1 MAELPIRQPSGDTE
15 AMYRELIPGPN
26 AADYPHLQCPN
37 DYPHEFQVDLG
48 DANPFHIASIQM
60 VCNGSQDGHLLLDD
74 VPPKR
79 CDTQQGP
86 LRSVADMRR
95 FIDLKMGFRPLNNKL
110 HHLWDLIMKTRDAL
124 AAISGEQFPPLP
136 PKTAE
141 ITLKGKGKE
150 STSAWPRRSTT
161 PLFDEDVGVKYNE
174 DGLIPDLNVL
184 ETVLPTG
191 GQLLHIVIY
200 YDGGLFHYTSV
211 AGRQTQLRLSSQ
223 RTISRD
229 LLGRGTACLPCHRRT
244 VFAPPQTRST
254 WLAALWFVVA
264 PTSLKRV
271 ASGSI
276 AGRSE
281 LAIRPLQLPHQL
293 PFSTSRLARLPLK
306 RASWTRNARWCPIL
320 WRDTRGGRTEQT
332 RRMDEDEEV
341 APPPIALSKLDKLR
355 ALDEKIKTH
364 GFPDQAPLSLAS
376 SDFESEVDIFSLPP
390 SDDVVSSDGRS
401 TVGSAHESSY
411 ELEPCYE
418 FNVDCDDTMNPT
430 FREPLLNN
438 S

>member
-37 DYPHEFQVDLG
+37 DYPHEIEVDLG
-48 DANPFHIASIQM
+48 DTNPFNIASTRM
-60 VCNGSQDGHLLLDD
+60 LCNGSQDGHLLLDD
-74 VPPKR
+74 VPPAR
-79 CDTQQGP
+79 CATQQGP
-86 LRSVADMRR
+86 LRPVDEIRR
-95 FIDLKMGFRPLNNKL
+95 LLKLRDGFRPLNNKL
-110 HHLWDLIMKTRDAL
+110 HHLWDLVMKTRDAL
-124 AAISGEQFPPLP
+124 AAVSGEQFPPLP

-141 ITLKGKGKE
+141 ITSELINDVQDALESLAPHHVPREPDILNYGKE

-200 YDGGLFHYTSV
+200 YEWRTLPLHVRCWTADPTS
-211 AGRQTQLRLSSQ
+211 
-223 RTISRD
+223 
-229 LLGRGTACLPCHRRT
+229 
-244 VFAPPQTRST
+244 
-254 WLAALWFVVA
+254 FVVA
-264 PTSLKRV
+264 AYDFPGICSAAELLVYRV
-271 ASGSI
+271 TDEQYCAATDPLDVAGGIVVCRRSDILETGCVWLNRWTQRARDQAAAAASPAALQHKPIG
-276 AGRSE
+276 ATATEASE
-281 LAIRPLQLPHQL
+281 LDKKRKMVPHSVGGT
-293 PFSTSRLARLPLK
+293 PEAAGPSK
-306 RASWTRNARWCPIL
+306 R
-320 WRDTRGGRTEQT
+320 

-390 SDDVVSSDGRS
+390 SDDVVSSD
-401 TVGSAHESSY
+401 VEV
-411 ELEPCYE
+411 L
-418 FNVDCDDTMNPT
+418 
-430 FREPLLNN
+430 
-438 S
+438 

>member
-48 DANPFHIASIQM
+48 DANPFHVASIQM

-200 YDGGLFHYTSV
+200 YEWRTLPLHVRCWTADPTS
-211 AGRQTQLRLSSQ
+211 
-223 RTISRD
+223 
-229 LLGRGTACLPCHRRT
+229 
-244 VFAPPQTRST
+244 
-254 WLAALWFVVA
+254 FVVA
-264 PTSLKRV
+264 AYDFPGICSAAELLVYRV
-271 ASGSI
+271 TDEQYCAATDPLDVAGGIVVCRRSDILETGCVWLNRWTQRARDQAAAAASPAALQHKPIG
-276 AGRSE
+276 ATATEASE
-281 LAIRPLQLPHQL
+281 LDKKRKMVPHSVGGT
-293 PFSTSRLARLPLK
+293 PEAAGPSK
-306 RASWTRNARWCPIL
+306 R
-320 WRDTRGGRTEQT
+320 

-390 SDDVVSSDGRS
+390 SDDVVSSD
-401 TVGSAHESSY
+401 VEV
-411 ELEPCYE
+411 L
-418 FNVDCDDTMNPT
+418 
-430 FREPLLNN
+430 
-438 S
+438 